1 MSLKMR
7 YYYIVGIWSFCF
19 VLPVMMGCM
28 REEKKSSKD
37 SLKCFISK
45 WNKLLLNLRNKFPRW

>member
-37 SLKCFISK
+37 SFEMLYLS
-45 WNKLLLNLRNKFPRW
+45 NPQLRA

>member
-19 VLPVMMGCM
+19 VLPIMMGCM

-37 SLKCFISK
+37 SFEMLYQQ
-45 WNKLLLNLRNKFPRW
+45 WNKLPLNLRNKFPRW